1 MSLRIGEL
9 ARTANVPV
17 STIRYYERIGLLRPT
32 ARSTAHYRLYHPRAA
47 EELAFIQRSQ
57 GLGFTLPEIAG
68 LLRLSRTGKA
78 PCDEVLRLASKHLAA
93 VESRIVQLTSFK
105 SQLSKAITSWSDG
118 QCGFT
123 VQGLCSLI
131 DVATLSSSTQQPKA
145 KRRRR
150 DA

>member
-78 PCDEVLRLASKHLAA
+78 PCDEVLRLARKHLDA
-93 VESRIVQLTSFK
+93 VETRIMQLTSFR
-105 SQLSKAITSWSDG
+105 SQLSKAIATWSEG

-131 DVATLSSSTQQPKA
+131 DITTLPSSAQQAKA
-145 KRRRR
+145 KRRSRN
-150 DA
+150 A